1 MDRSAGKLARALDP
15 RRTRRP
21 GFALAMTL
29 AALLALAGQAS
40 SARAAPA
47 VAISPLNGTPDAS
60 PDTQISFLGVPPSE
74 IAGVSVTGSKTGAHH
89 GKLLAYA
96 TAPGASF
103 VPDGRFSEGESVTAS
118 ALIGPKGH
126 QAHVQTRFTIAH
138 IAGYASPPSTTSKL
152 PVRHDL
158 EQSFVT
164 QPKLKPSVVHV
175 TANAGASPGDI
186 FLTPT
191 AGYGQAGLMIIDG
204 AGRLVWFHPVSRG
217 EVAANLQV
225 QSFRGAPV
233 LTWWHGQVP
242 GRLGAGFGRDEIVD
256 SSYRPLASVGAGNGY
271 QTDLHEFQITP
282 QGSAFLT
289 AVSLVYTDL
298 RSVGGSRNGI
308 LQDSILQEIDVPT
321 GLVMFEWHA
330 DGHIPFGDSYSHVLF
345 QPSEPWDFFHINSV
359 SLDPWGD
366 GNFIVSSRNTW
377 AAYEIDHVTGEVLW
391 RLGGRRSSFKMGPGT
406 GTAWQH
412 DVRWQPD
419 RTLTIFDNGAYPSVH
434 RESRAIR
441 ESIDWAH
448 RKVSLVARYAGK
460 IVAGS
465 QGNSQTL
472 QDGNVFVGWGEAP
485 YMTEYNPSGQITF
498 SARLAAPTQSYRTF
512 RFPWQAT
519 PASEPAL
526 ALKKSSSGAVTAY
539 ASWNGATS
547 VAAWR
552 VLGGASSSNMTPL
565 LEAPR
570 TGFETA
576 IAVPEA
582 QAVMAV
588 QALGAD
594 GSVLATSSGVSP

>member
-1 MDRSAGKLARALDP
+1 MDRSAGKLGGAPAGSRNQP
-15 RRTRRP
+15 R
-21 GFALAMTL
+21 GLALAVALT
-29 AALLALAGQAS
+29 ALLALAGAAS
-40 SARAAPA
+40 SASAAPA

-60 PDTQISFLGVPPSE
+60 PDTQISFLGVPASQ
-74 IAGVSVTGSKTGAHH
+74 IAGVSVTGSRTGSHH

-96 TAPGASF
+96 TGPGASF

-126 QAHVQTRFTIAH
+126 QSREQTRFTIAH
-138 IAGYASPPSTTSKL
+138 IAGYSPPSSSGRL
-152 PVRHDL
+152 PTGHGL

-164 QPKLKPSVVHV
+164 QPNLKPPVVQV
-175 TANAGASPGDI
+175 TAGAGASPGDI

-191 AGYGQAGLMIIDG
+191 AGYGQQGMMIFDN
-204 AGRLVWFHPVSRG
+204 AGRLVWFHPLPKG

-242 GRLGAGFGRDEIVD
+242 GRLGVGFGRDEIVD
-256 SSYRPLASVGAGNGY
+256 TSYKPLASVGAGNGY
-271 QTDLHEFQITP
+271 HADLHDFQITP
-282 QGSAFLT
+282 SGSAFLT
-289 AVSLVYTDL
+289 AYSLVYTDL
-298 RSVGGSRNGI
+298 RSVSGYRDGI
-308 LQDSILQEIDVPT
+308 LQDSIVQEIDVPT

-330 DGHIPFGDSYSHVLF
+330 DGHISFADSYTHVLF
-345 QPSEPWDFFHINSV
+345 LPSEPWDFFHINSI

-377 AAYEIDHVTGEVLW
+377 AAYEIDHVTGAVLW
-391 RLGGRRSSFKMGPGT
+391 RLGGRHSSFKMGPGT

-434 RESRAIR
+434 RESRVIR
-441 ESIDWAH
+441 ERIDFVH
-448 RKVSLVARYAGK
+448 RKASVVGRWAGK

-465 QGNSQTL
+465 QGNSQAL
-472 QDGNVFVGWGEAP
+472 QSGNVFVGWGEAP
-485 YMTEYNPSGQITF
+485 YMTEYSPGGQITF
-498 SARLAAPTQSYRTF
+498 SARLPRPTQSYRTY

-519 PASEPAL
+519 PASQPAL

-552 VLGGASSSNMTPL
+552 VLGGASSSGVTTL

-576 IAVPEA
+576 IRVPEA
-582 QAVMAV
+582 PAVLAV

-594 GSVLATSSGVSP
+594 GSVLGTSSGVSP